1 MPKGIFGLRANSK
14 KEEAAY
20 EYAKV
25 ESPRGIEMRLGSRQ
39 MNVLHEV
46 HEKGYPVY
54 NFSTN
59 TGWGK
64 KKAWTKFCMVDV
76 PKPKPFAQCIKT
88 DENGVATITHVDMVA
103 LGLPVTHL
111 NLVEIA
117 LLPCT
122 LFRAAQHLNLTL
134 TNGLHGTPC
143 HAWARERLLSVAHE
157 YGIPEEHWNATNTI
171 PLKEMGLE
179 PDKAFTTVGSRHYG
193 IRVSSYD

>member
-1 MPKGIFGLRANSK
+1 MPKGIFGLRAGSK
-14 KEEAAY
+14 KEDAAY
-20 EYAKV
+20 QYAAV
-25 ESPRGIEMRLGSRQ
+25 DSPRDVEARLGSRQ

-54 NFSTN
+54 NFSTT
-59 TGWGK
+59 TGWDK
-64 KKAWTKFCMVDV
+64 KKTWTKFLMVDV
-76 PKPKPFAQCIKT
+76 PNPKPFAQCIKT

-134 TNGLHGTPC
+134 TNGLQGTPC
-143 HAWARERLLSVAHE
+143 RAWARERLVSVGHE
-157 YGIPEEHWNATNTI
+157 YGIPEEHWNASNRPNLTM
-171 PLKEMGLE
+171 MGLE
-179 PDKAFTTVGSRHYG
+179 PDKAFTTVGSRQYG
-193 IRVSSYD
+193 IRISSYD